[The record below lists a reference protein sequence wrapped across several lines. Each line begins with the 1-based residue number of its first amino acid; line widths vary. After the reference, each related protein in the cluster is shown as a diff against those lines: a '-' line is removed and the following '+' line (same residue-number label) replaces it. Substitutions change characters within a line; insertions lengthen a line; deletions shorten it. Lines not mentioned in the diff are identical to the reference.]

1 MADVEFDLRIGPIPF
16 AFHYLVQCTEAR
28 PLEYLKSIDII
39 QTDLCNLLPVEM
51 VSLEDILD
59 QKNRLDN
66 ISLEHLEH
74 TGSQLQ
80 DCSLAAEQLQKKP
93 LFWHRNYMT

>member
-28 PLEYLKSIDII
+28 PLEYLKSIEII
-39 QTDLCNLLPVEM
+39 QTDLCNLLPIEA

-59 QKNRLDN
+59 QRGKLDN
-66 ISLEHLEH
+66 ISLEHR
-74 TGSQLQ
+74 
-80 DCSLAAEQLQKKP
+80 EQ
-93 LFWHRNYMT
+93 TDS